1 MLCVYAFTAA
11 MERMAAEVPQA
22 LNVLQMAVTRAN
34 TLDLS
39 LALATRPSQ

>member
-1 MLCVYAFTAA
+1 

-22 LNVLQMAVTRAN
+22 LNVLQLAVMRAN

-39 LALATRPSQ
+39 EAAAQGSGGPSLPQ